1 MSVSIGN
8 VFVDLGIDGAEKTL
22 KNYLVLVIKNQIT
35 LLGLSQ
41 GKAAAL
47 IGISQ
52 PDVCN
57 LVRGRI
63 SGYSLERLFVFARVL
78 GGDVEIAVRAA
89 PGAREGRMS
98 LRLEMEAA

>member
-1 MSVSIGN
+1 MSVNISN
-8 VFVDLGIDGAEKTL
+8 VFVDLGIDGAEKAL
-22 KNYLVLVIKNQIT
+22 KNYLTSVIKNQIT

-41 GKAAAL
+41 SKAAAL

-63 SGYSLERLFVFARVL
+63 AGYSLERLFVFARVL

-89 PGAREGRMS
+89 HGAREGRMI
-98 LRLEMEAA
+98 LKVEMGAA